1 MIQINENKLKINL
14 IKKKPNL
21 KIQTSMLPT
30 VSEAQMKSNQ
40 VFNNESE
47 INSPE
52 VRKFEALL
60 LDSLTKTHRLSQK
73 FQLFQPIMM
82 NEGLDQH
89 TRTKL
94 QRPTNN

>member
-30 VSEAQMKSNQ
+30 VSESQIKSNQ